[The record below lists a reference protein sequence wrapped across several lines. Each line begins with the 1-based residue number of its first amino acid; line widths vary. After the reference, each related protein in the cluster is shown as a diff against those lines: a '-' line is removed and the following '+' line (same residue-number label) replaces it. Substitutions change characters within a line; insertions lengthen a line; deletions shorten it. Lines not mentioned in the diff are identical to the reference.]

1 MRLSVMRSANKMFDI
16 PQKEASDRTG
26 FRKPEQIVPL
36 PGTRLTDRDF
46 CDEAMSLFISGP
58 SCSDRRIAAGA

>member
-1 MRLSVMRSANKMFDI
+1 MRLSMMPTANKMFDI
-16 PQKEASDRTG
+16 PQEEASGRTG

-46 CDEAMSLFISGP
+46 CDETISLFISAHLAVI
-58 SCSDRRIAAGA
+58 DA